1 MTGSYR
7 RELIKSEGLV
17 ELEVG
22 DPGKSH
28 LWGNLK
34 LGNLEWGNFQ

>member
-22 DPGKSH
+22 DPVGE
-28 LWGNLK
+28 LK
-34 LGNLEWGNFQ
+34 VGELGVGNFQ